1 MYLELD
7 LLRKEASLSKRIR
20 IRGTRELTFLNYFVH
35 NCTPRRVTQ
44 AESNGVTTRKSGP
57 ALLTEADS
65 TVTLTF
71 AL

>member
-7 LLRKEASLSKRIR
+7 LLRKEASLSQRIR
-20 IRGTRELTFLNYFVH
+20 VRGTRELTFLNYFVQ
-35 NCTPRRVTQ
+35 NCTPMRATQ
-44 AESNGVTTRKSGP
+44 AESKGVITRKSGP